1 VLEARGVHKAYGRH
15 QVLRGANLAVKS
27 GQLTAVVGENGSG
40 KSTLL
45 KIPAGAL
52 AADRGNVW
60 LTGTIGYCPQD
71 LVLNE
76 NLTVDQH
83 LRYFAA
89 AYRLPTLQRG
99 GTLVDML
106 GFGQLRRHVVGA
118 LSGGTR
124 QKLNLT
130 LALLHDPDVL
140 LLDEPYQGFDWETEH
155 SGTQPSGATSHSGS
169 PGPPRS
175 PSPASSSSRSAPA
188 PAGITDSV
196 GRRDEGDLSSYPG
209 VLLRDHAQRARRDP
223 PRTRHRP
230 GASSVS

>member
-1 VLEARGVHKAYGRH
+1 MTPHHPGSSGSTVLEARAVHKAFGRH

-45 KIPAGAL
+45 KILAGAL

-60 LTGTIGYCPQD
+60 LSGTIGYCPQD
-71 LVLNE
+71 PVLNE

-89 AYRLPTLQRG
+89 AYRLPTLQRA

-106 GFGQLRRHVVGA
+106 GFGQFRRHVVGA

-140 LLDEPYQGFDWETEH
+140 LLDEPYQGFDWETYLRFWGLAEEYRQA
-155 SGTQPSGATSHSGS
+155 GRVIVIISHLFF
-169 PGPPRS
+169 
-175 PSPASSSSRSAPA
+175 
-188 PAGITDSV
+188 
-196 GRRDEGDLSSYPG
+196 E
-209 VLLRDHAQRARRDP
+209 RARFDTVLRLHDGILVP
-223 PRTRHRP
+223 EE
-230 GASSVS
+230 SVWSLNI